1 MFVDLK
7 PNVYNNQ
14 LLEFYIRDP
23 GTSFWVGQMSILS
36 F

>member
-23 GTSFWVGQMSILS
+23 GMGFWKG
-36 F
+36 